1 MLDMQRK
8 DVSIWPILP
17 PFERFDCFQRIK
29 LLYFIQ
35 CYFNDTV
42 FGKIIFTLVIL
53 VITLHSK
60 ESVGVMVM
68 CWTLNK
74 VLGSIPTGFT
84 VLCP

>member
-1 MLDMQRK
+1 M
-8 DVSIWPILP
+8 
-17 PFERFDCFQRIK
+17 F
-29 LLYFIQ
+29 Q

-53 VITLHSK
+53 VITLHSG

-74 VLGSIPTGFT
+74 EVLGSIPTAFT

>member
-1 MLDMQRK
+1 M
-8 DVSIWPILP
+8 
-17 PFERFDCFQRIK
+17 F
-29 LLYFIQ
+29 Q

-53 VITLHSK
+53 VITLHSR

-74 VLGSIPTGFT
+74 EVLGSIPTGFS

>member
-1 MLDMQRK
+1 M
-8 DVSIWPILP
+8 
-17 PFERFDCFQRIK
+17 F
-29 LLYFIQ
+29 Q

-53 VITLHSK
+53 VITLHSR

-74 VLGSIPTGFT
+74 EVLGSIPTGFT

>member
-1 MLDMQRK
+1 M
-8 DVSIWPILP
+8 
-17 PFERFDCFQRIK
+17 F
-29 LLYFIQ
+29 Q

-53 VITLHSK
+53 VITLHSR

-74 VLGSIPTGFT
+74 EVLGSIPTGFT
-84 VLCP
+84 VLCS

>member
-1 MLDMQRK
+1 M
-8 DVSIWPILP
+8 
-17 PFERFDCFQRIK
+17 F
-29 LLYFIQ
+29 Q

-42 FGKIIFTLVIL
+42 LVRSSLVIL
-53 VITLHSK
+53 VITLHCR

-74 VLGSIPTGFT
+74 EVLGSIPTGFT